1 VSIIKKVKCK
11 SSLLKVGILN
21 TSLILLML
29 SISPNDFY
37 ALASSDAIKTNGN
50 SSTNTDVSQLDI
62 SKINSNLTKLVLNNS
77 DSTNNYSKP
86 ASIIPLNENQR
97 HIQIDEN
104 VLQSLASN
112 KSIGDISSFSNE
124 SEVVVC
130 NTLDGTSSEF
140 LGINGQTPCTVTL
153 SNNEKEI
160 KIDFDYEIIENDD
173 TNDITEYYN
182 NMQQPNNVVLE
193 PGEIFVFSRDG
204 GEDYDDLDIFLVDSN
219 VENGNIIGVDSNG
232 FARVFLDHFK
242 AFNTDFFI
250 VPNLDDGFSTWK
262 MVIGYENNDELV
274 SFFIADNVTIE

>member
-130 NTLDGTSSEF
+130 NTLDGTSSGF

>member
-1 VSIIKKVKCK
+1 MSIIKKVKCK

-112 KSIGDISSFSNE
+112 KSIGNISSFSNE

-274 SFFIADNVTIE
+274 SFFIADNVTID

>member
-1 VSIIKKVKCK
+1 MSIIKKVKCK

-62 SKINSNLTKLVLNNS
+62 SKINSNLTNLVLNNS
-77 DSTNNYSKP
+77 DSTNNNSKP

-112 KSIGDISSFSNE
+112 KSIGNISSFSNE

>member
-1 VSIIKKVKCK
+1 MSIIKKVKCK

-219 VENGNIIGVDSNG
+219 VENGNIIGVDSNE
-232 FARVFLDHFK
+232 FVRVFLDHFK

-274 SFFIADNVTIE
+274 SFFIADNVTIG

>member
-1 VSIIKKVKCK
+1 MSIIKIVNCK
-11 SSLLKVGILN
+11 LILLKIGILN
-21 TSLILLML
+21 LSMILLML
-29 SISPNDFY
+29 SISPSDFY
-37 ALASSDAIKTNGN
+37 ALASSDAIKTSDNASIN
-50 SSTNTDVSQLDI
+50 TNVSQLDT
-62 SKINSNLTKLVLNNS
+62 SKINSNLTNLVLNYS
-77 DSTNNYSKP
+77 ESTNNNSKL

-112 KSIGDISSFSNE
+112 KSIGNISSFSNE

-204 GEDYDDLDIFLVDSN
+204 GEDYDDLDIYLVDSN
-219 VENGNIIGVDSNG
+219 VENGNIIGVDSNE
-232 FARVFLDHFK
+232 FARVFLDHFN
-242 AFNTDFFI
+242 AVNTDFFI